1 MSVNIACPECQSDN
15 VQRVAMAHAQNTSV
29 VYDHR
34 NRAAGVQQ
42 TAMGIALSPP
52 KPRKMWWRWLITGYF
67 GIDTI
72 AAIPMSIAHPPAV
85 IGLVVVLVL
94 SLLGYKFLVAP
105 AKKYNDTV
113 YADEK
118 AHWDRA
124 WLCSRCGSV
133 FEL

>member
-1 MSVNIACPECQSDN
+1 MSVNIACPSCQSDN

-29 VYDHR
+29 VFDHR

-52 KPRKMWWRWLITGYF
+52 KPRKMWWRWLITAYF
-67 GIDTI
+67 GVATI
-72 AAIPMSIAHPPAV
+72 ASIPMAV
-85 IGLVVVLVL
+85 FHVGALIGLIIVAVLAV
-94 SLLGYKFLVAP
+94 LGYKFLVVRAR
-105 AKKYNDTV
+105 KYNDTV

-118 AHWDRA
+118 ARWDRA